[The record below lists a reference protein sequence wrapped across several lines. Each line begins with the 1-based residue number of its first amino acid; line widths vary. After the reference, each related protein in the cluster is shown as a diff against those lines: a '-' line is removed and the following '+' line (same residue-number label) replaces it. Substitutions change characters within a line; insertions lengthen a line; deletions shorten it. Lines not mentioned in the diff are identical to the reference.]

1 MKISAK
7 FSYFQSIVIIQN
19 LKKLQF
25 DTIAYQKSGSVMM
38 MIRGIIGDE
47 LWTQGRDYPS
57 KTHKIAV
64 LMKKVF

>member
-1 MKISAK
+1 MKVSSK

-47 LWTQGRDYPS
+47 LWTQGRD
-57 KTHKIAV
+57 
-64 LMKKVF
+64 